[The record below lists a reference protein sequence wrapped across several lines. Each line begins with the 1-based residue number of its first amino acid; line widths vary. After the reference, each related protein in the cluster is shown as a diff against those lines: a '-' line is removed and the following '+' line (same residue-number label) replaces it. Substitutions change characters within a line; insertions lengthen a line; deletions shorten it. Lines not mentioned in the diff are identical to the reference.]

1 MTPASQRS
9 TAVADPF
16 KGRRLAVVSKH
27 RKELAISPVMDS
39 GLGVSSFAATAFDTD
54 LLGTFTG
61 EVPRKDDP
69 LTTLRR
75 KCLAGMHLHGCDLG
89 IASEGSFG
97 PHPVIPFV
105 TSDEELLILID
116 AKNDLQLV
124 HRELSTDTNFS
135 GAEVGTPEELS
146 AFAEKALF
154 PSHALILRDVKEGV
168 RAIEK
173 GIRDWDMLIRHFHS
187 IRTAHGTVYAETDM
201 RAMHNPTRM
210 RVIGQ
215 AAKGLL
221 EKLQS
226 HCPLC
231 DSPGFLATDRIQGL
245 PCSLCGSPTRSVQT
259 LVFTCGKCGH
269 GENRPRPDGR
279 TEEDPMYCDW
289 CNP

>member
-1 MTPASQRS
+1 MTTSSQRS
-9 TAVADPF
+9 STDSAPF
-16 KGRRLAVVSKH
+16 NGRRLAVVSKH
-27 RKELAISPVMDS
+27 RKEIAISPVVDT
-39 GLGVSSFAATAFDTD
+39 GLGVRSFAATDFDTD

-75 KCLAGMHLHGCDLG
+75 KCLAGMDFHGCDLG

-97 PHPVIPFV
+97 PHPLVPFV
-105 TSDEELLILID
+105 TADEELLILID
-116 AKNDLQLV
+116 AKNDLQVV

-135 GAEVGTPEELS
+135 GAEVRTPVELS

-154 PSHALILRDVKEGV
+154 PSHALILRDGKDGTH
-168 RAIEK
+168 AIEK
-173 GIRDWDMLIRHFHS
+173 GIRDWDTLMSRFQS

-210 RVIGQ
+210 KVIGQ
-215 AAKGLL
+215 AARGLL

-226 HCPLC
+226 HCPRC
-231 DSPGFLATDRIQGL
+231 DSPGFVATDGIPGL
-245 PCSLCGSPTRSVQT
+245 PCSLCRSSTRSVQT

-269 GENRPRPDGR
+269 LEERPRPDGK
-279 TEEDPMYCDW
+279 TEEDPMYCDS